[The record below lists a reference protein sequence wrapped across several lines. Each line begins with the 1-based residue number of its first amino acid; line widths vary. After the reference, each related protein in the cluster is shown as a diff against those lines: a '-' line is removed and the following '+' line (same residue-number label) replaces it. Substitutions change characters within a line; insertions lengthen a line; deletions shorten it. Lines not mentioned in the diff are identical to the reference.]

1 MPKSKNE
8 RLDDYYQNR
17 NHFVGSKAWL
27 TDEELATK
35 RRIEELEDPSHP
47 HDSKA
52 NKAARKRK
60 LDELMGKPVRTYGNI
75 RG

>member
-1 MPKSKNE
+1 MPKSKSQK
-8 RLDDYYQNR
+8 LDEYYQNR
-17 NHFVGSKAWL
+17 NHVVGSEAWL

-35 RRIEELEDPSHP
+35 TRIEELEEPNHP
-47 HDSKA
+47 HNSA
-52 NKAARKRK
+52 ASKAARKHK